1 MKKDSLIK
9 MHGASL
15 LMYIQNLSLNSK
27 NQREL
32 RVRKI
37 LVTSHNGDQKMTDG
51 MFWFGGCWAE
61 KSKAYT

>member
-15 LMYIQNLSLNSK
+15 LMYIQNPNLNSK

-32 RVRKI
+32 RVRKT
-37 LVTSHNGDQKMTDG
+37 LAASRNGEQRRQTVWLSFETAVQRRARSTS
-51 MFWFGGCWAE
+51 
-61 KSKAYT
+61 